1 MKYSIE
7 FSQAHAFHAGF
18 KAVDDVTQ
26 LIHEMG
32 YLPYVIGR
40 GQSNHIFRGLSTVVN
55 ILKFYTAI
63 KKDDICFMQWPS
75 GSRTILLLYY
85 ILLIKRVKMQLL
97 IHDLS
102 SIRYGIDDTME
113 MKFLRH
119 ASLIIAHTPS
129 MRDLLLSKGIPS
141 NKVELMTTFD
151 YFFNIHLNCYGKKV
165 VDIKSPLIYKGVF
178 EPDDVNGIEGSWGL
192 VWDGDSIETCTGMY
206 GNYMRI
212 NSPHKVSLYIAA
224 RLPII
229 IWEEAAIAPYI
240 KEKGLGVLI
249 GSLLQIPKV
258 LQEFDNT
265 RYEHILANIDKERNQ
280 LIKGEHLKR
289 CLT

>member
-151 YFFNIHLNCYGKKV
+151 YLINKKEQPNRTLSDKIV
-165 VDIKSPLIYKGVF
+165 FAGNLSTTVNFTFPL
-178 EPDDVNGIEGSWGL
+178 
-192 VWDGDSIETCTGMY
+192 
-206 GNYMRI
+206 
-212 NSPHKVSLYIAA
+212 
-224 RLPII
+224 
-229 IWEEAAIAPYI
+229 
-240 KEKGLGVLI
+240 
-249 GSLLQIPKV
+249 
-258 LQEFDNT
+258 
-265 RYEHILANIDKERNQ
+265 
-280 LIKGEHLKR
+280 
-289 CLT
+289 